1 MASPARKHST
11 VSRTLEPVA
20 AYPEER
26 ADVHALLEAIE
37 ELRRSRGRA
46 ASRAEL
52 VGPSGRHT
60 PMPGS
65 VVEVL
70 ERVTQAMARG
80 DAVAVVSVG
89 RDLTTQQAADLLDVS
104 RQYLVRLV
112 DEGRLPSTKTGKHRR
127 LRLADVLAFKASRDK
142 ARKASL
148 RALARATEA
157 AGRRTRAAKRRTAP

>member
-1 MASPARKHST
+1 MASPARKHPPA
-11 VSRTLEPVA
+11 SRALEPVA

-26 ADVHALLEAIE
+26 ADVKALLEALDD
-37 ELRRSRGRA
+37 LRRSGARGFG
-46 ASRAEL
+46 RAEL
-52 VGPSGRHT
+52 VGSRGRHT

-89 RDLTTQQAADLLDVS
+89 RDLTTQQAADLLNVS

-148 RALARATEA
+148 RALTRATEA
-157 AGRRTRAAKRRTAP
+157 AGGYEAERK